1 LGTLY
6 YGIKANG
13 FADHSCKSQN
23 RFDLK
28 ELEHRIG
35 LVPLFVGVGYCNGL
49 FLIVWLEMNGVA
61 YSALQAFDL
70 ASYSNARW
78 L

>member
-1 LGTLY
+1 VLH
-6 YGIKANG
+6 YGIKANSL
-13 FADHSCKSQN
+13 ADRSCKSEN

-28 ELEHRIG
+28 ELEHKIG

-49 FLIVWLEMNGVA
+49 FLIVWLEMNEIACSV
-61 YSALQAFDL
+61 LQALDP
-70 ASYSNARW
+70 ASYSNAQW